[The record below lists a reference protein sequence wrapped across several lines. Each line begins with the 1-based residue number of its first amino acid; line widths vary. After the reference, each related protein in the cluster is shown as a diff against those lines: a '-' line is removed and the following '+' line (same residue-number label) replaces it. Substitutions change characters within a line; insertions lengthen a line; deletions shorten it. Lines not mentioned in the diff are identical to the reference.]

1 MTKKRKQGKLKSMG
15 IFIKGVNE
23 KRPSGGGSLPKGGQ
37 ATFGGKNKKVPW
49 TIFIIFV
56 VALLATF
63 LNYPII
69 WDKGVGWINQRAGLT
84 LLPNF
89 YKLPFKLGLDLQGGT
104 HLVYQADLSNIEPDD
119 YMDSMQGVRDVIE
132 RRVNLFGVAEPVVQV
147 NKVGSHYRLI
157 VELAGVKDV
166 GQAIAMIGQTPSL
179 DFREERPKSETE
191 NILAEQ
197 RKIEEKLEQG
207 IAITSDEESLL
218 LKDPFFT
225 PTQLTGR
232 YLKGAQLGFDQQ
244 TYQSQVNLQFDDE
257 GSKIFEELTRK
268 NVGQSL
274 AIYLDGVPISA
285 PTVQETI
292 SGGKAQ
298 ISGNF
303 SLTEA
308 KELVQRL
315 NAGALPVPINLIN
328 QQTVGASLGR
338 LSLEQSLRAALWGF
352 LAVLL
357 FIIFY
362 YRLPGLLA
370 SLSLLI
376 YVVLVLAIFKLIP
389 VTLTLAGIAG
399 FILSIGMAVDANVLI
414 FERLKEEL
422 KSGKSLGGSIE
433 EGFRRAWPAIRDG
446 NISTIITC
454 LILFIFATGLV
465 KGFALTLGIGVLV
478 SMFSAIIV
486 TKSFLRWFIGGK
498 LENWLRV
505 WR

>member
-1 MTKKRKQGKLKSMG
+1 MG
-15 IFIKGVNE
+15 IFTKGVSE
-23 KRPSGGGSLPKGGQ
+23 RRERK
-37 ATFGGKNKKVPW
+37 TKKVPW
-49 TIFIIFV
+49 TILFIFV

-69 WDKGVGWINQRAGLT
+69 WDKGVDWINQQAGLT

-104 HLVYQADLSNIEPDD
+104 HLVYQADLSNIELDD

-166 GQAIAMIGQTPSL
+166 GQAIAMIGQTPFL
-179 DFREERPKSETE
+179 DFREAKPESETE
-191 NILAEQ
+191 NILANQKEAL
-197 RKIEEKLEQG
+197 EKLDQGLELTDDEQKR
-207 IAITSDEESLL
+207 LL
-218 LKDPFFT
+218 EDPYFT

-232 YLKGAQLGFDQQ
+232 YLKGAQLSFDQQ

-268 NVGQSL
+268 NVGQPL
-274 AIYLDGVPISA
+274 AIYLDGAPISA
-285 PTVQETI
+285 PMVQQAI

-298 ISGNF
+298 ITGNF
-303 SLTEA
+303 TLTEA

-370 SLSLLI
+370 SLSLLV

-454 LILFIFATGLV
+454 LILFTFATGLV
-465 KGFALTLGIGVLV
+465 KGFALTLGVGVLV

-486 TKSFLRWFIGGK
+486 TKSFLRWFVGGR
-498 LENWLRV
+498 LENLSKLWK
-505 WR
+505 

>member
-1 MTKKRKQGKLKSMG
+1 
-15 IFIKGVNE
+15 
-23 KRPSGGGSLPKGGQ
+23 
-37 ATFGGKNKKVPW
+37 
-49 TIFIIFV
+49 
-56 VALLATF
+56 
-63 LNYPII
+63 
-69 WDKGVGWINQRAGLT
+69 
-84 LLPNF
+84 
-89 YKLPFKLGLDLQGGT
+89 
-104 HLVYQADLSNIEPDD
+104 
-119 YMDSMQGVRDVIE
+119 MDSMQGVRDVIE

-166 GQAIAMIGQTPSL
+166 HQAIAMIGQTPSL
-179 DFREERPKSETE
+179 DFREARAPAETE
-191 NILAEQ
+191 NILTDQKEIQ
-197 RKIEEKLEQG
+197 EKLVQGLSINPEEEKRLFE
-207 IAITSDEESLL
+207 
-218 LKDPFFT
+218 DPYFS
-225 PTQLTGR
+225 PTVLTGR
-232 YLKGAQLGFDQQ
+232 YLKGAQLSFDQQ

-268 NVGQSL
+268 NVGQQL

-285 PTVQETI
+285 PTVQEAI

-298 ISGNF
+298 ITGNF

-315 NAGALPVPINLIN
+315 NAGALPVPINLIS
-328 QQTVGASLGR
+328 QQTIGASLGY

-352 LAVLL
+352 LAILL

-362 YRLPGLLA
+362 YRLPGLIA
-370 SLSLLI
+370 SLALLI
-376 YVVLVLAIFKLIP
+376 YVALILAIFKLIP

-399 FILSIGMAVDANVLI
+399 FILSIGMAVDANILI

-422 KSGKSLGGSIE
+422 KSGKSLGGSID

-446 NISTIITC
+446 NISTMITC
-454 LILFIFATGLV
+454 LILYIFATGLV

-486 TKSFLRWFIGGK
+486 TRNFLRWFVGGR
-498 LENWLRV
+498 LENWPRF

>member
-1 MTKKRKQGKLKSMG
+1 MG
-15 IFIKGVNE
+15 IFTKGVSE
-23 KRPSGGGSLPKGGQ
+23 KRPLRDGSLSKGGQ
-37 ATFGGKNKKVPW
+37 AAFRRKNKKVPW

-56 VALLATF
+56 VALLAAF

-69 WDKGVGWINQRAGLT
+69 WDKGVDWINQRAGLT

-104 HLVYQADLSNIEPDD
+104 HLVYQADLSNIKLDD
-119 YMDSMQGVRDVIE
+119 YTDSMQGVRDVIE

-166 GQAIAMIGQTPSL
+166 SQAIAMIGQTPAL
-179 DFREERPKSETE
+179 DFREERPAIEKES
-191 NILAEQ
+191 ILAEQ
-197 RKIEEKLEQG
+197 KEIEEKLKQG
-207 IAITSDEESLL
+207 ITITPEEENLL

-232 YLKGAQLGFDQQ
+232 YLEGAQLGFDQQ

-257 GSKIFEELTRK
+257 GGKIFEELTRK
-268 NVGQSL
+268 NVSKHL

-285 PTVQETI
+285 PVVQGVI
-292 SGGKAQ
+292 SGGNAQ
-298 ISGNF
+298 ITGDF

-315 NAGALPVPINLIN
+315 NAGALPVPISLIN
-328 QQTVGASLGR
+328 QQTVGASLGH

-357 FIIFY
+357 FIILY

-376 YVVLVLAIFKLIP
+376 YIVLVLAIFKLIP

-422 KSGKSLGGSIE
+422 KSGKSFGGSIE

-486 TKSFLRWFIGGK
+486 TRSFLRWFIGGR
-498 LENWLRV
+498 LENWQRI